1 MPGRY
6 AGLTPYEGYEDMLI
20 EKREG
25 VVIATLNVP
34 EKLNALTPG
43 IRFGLRR
50 ILEDVNDDDDARVL
64 VITGTGRGFS
74 SGADVGGGA
83 AAQAERQPSR
93 QEVEESRFGWINR
106 MRTMNKPIIA
116 AINGVVAGGG
126 LSIALASDVRIAS
139 DKARFVTAFMRRAIL
154 PDQCST
160 WLLPRVVG
168 TSRALLMLWLSDD
181 VNAEEAERIGLVDMV
196 VPHEELMGRTVELA
210 TRLARGPSVTI
221 DLTKKAVYHGLTVDL
236 ETQADYE
243 ENLLGIVGRT
253 EDVQEGR
260 AAFRERRQPNFKG
273 R

>member
-1 MPGRY
+1 MHGRY
-6 AGLTPYEGYEDMLI
+6 AGLTPYEGYEDMLV
-20 EKREG
+20 EKKEG
-25 VVIATLNVP
+25 AVVVTLNVP

-43 IRFGLRR
+43 IRSGLKR
-50 ILEDVNDDDDARVL
+50 ILEEVNDDDDAKVL
-64 VITGTGRGFS
+64 VLTGTGRGFC
-74 SGADVGGGA
+74 SGADIGGA
-83 AAQAERQPSR
+83 AATPSERQPSR
-93 QEVEESRFGWINR
+93 QEIEESRFGWINR
-106 MRTMNKPIIA
+106 MRIMNKPVIA

-126 LSIALASDVRIAS
+126 LSIALACDVRIAS
-139 DKARFVTAFMRRAIL
+139 DQARFVTAFLRRAIL
-154 PDQCST
+154 PDQGST

-181 VNAEEAERIGLVDMV
+181 VHAEEAERIGLVDRV
-196 VPHEELMGRTVELA
+196 VPHEKLMEHTMELA
-210 TRLARGPSVTI
+210 TRLARGPSVTL

-243 ENLLGIVGRT
+243 ENLLSIVGRT